1 MNLTKKSIA
10 KLNIS
15 AVVLIVIGIL
25 IVVNFLSYQLF
36 FRWDLTENNDYSIS
50 KVSKRAAADL
60 DDIVNIK
67 VYFSQN
73 LPSQYITLRQEVGD
87 ILDEYANY
95 SGGNVRV
102 EFVDPGDDDDLK
114 RELMIAG
121 IPELQFNVLEKD
133 KYQVVMGYLGIAV
146 QYGDK
151 TEAIPVVENTQNLE
165 YQITLAIKKVTGQID
180 SVVGFVTSGGSLNS
194 QNEISFAF
202 RKIAELYETREVDL
216 TAGEVPADVN
226 TLIIAGPKLPF
237 SEEELKAIDKFVIRG
252 GSLLVLTNG
261 IEIGEGLQANINNV
275 GLDALL
281 ENYGIKLNHDLVLD
295 VSSAMASFNQGFVTF
310 STNYPF
316 WPKVLKQG
324 FDQDN
329 PAVAKLE
336 SAVFPWASS
345 LEVIPEATGENNIS
359 YLAKTTAKAWT
370 QSDNF
375 DLNPQSRSLGIPP
388 TGNTGVKNLAVSISG
403 KFMSAYGAGET
414 DSGRLIVVGDSDF
427 MTDGFAQRNPD
438 NLILFQNLVD
448 SLSLDSDL
456 ISIRSQGVTE
466 RPIKEI
472 SDGTKAAMR
481 YGNIFGMT
489 LIVVAFGLF
498 RYYARR
504 RSKFVD
510 EL

>member
-1 MNLTKKSIA
+1 MKLTKKSIA
-10 KLNIS
+10 NFNTTAI
-15 AVVLIVIGIL
+15 IL
-25 IVVNFLSYQLF
+25 IVVGILAVVNFFSYQLF
-36 FRWDLTENNDYSIS
+36 LRWDLTENNDYSIS
-50 KVSKRAAADL
+50 KVSKTAANKL

-67 VYFSQN
+67 VYFSDN

-95 SGGNVRV
+95 SGGKVRV
-102 EFVDPGDDDDLK
+102 EFISPGDDEDLK

-133 KYQVVMGYLGIAV
+133 KYQVVRGYLGIAV

-165 YQITLAIKKVTGQID
+165 YQITLAIKKITGQIN
-180 SVVGFVTSGGSLNS
+180 SVVGFVTSNGTLSP
-194 QNEISFAF
+194 QNEIGAAYGE
-202 RKIAELYETREVDL
+202 IAKLYETRDIDL
-216 TAGEVPADVN
+216 SAGDIAGDIN
-226 TLIIAGPKLPF
+226 TLIIPGAKTPF
-237 SEEELKAIDKFVIRG
+237 SEDELKVIDKFIING
-252 GSLLVLTNG
+252 GSLLVLANG
-261 IEIGEGLQANINNV
+261 VEIGDGLQASANDV
-275 GLDALL
+275 GLGGLL
-281 ENYGIKLNHDLVLD
+281 ENYGVKLNHNLVLD

-316 WPKVLKQG
+316 WPKVLKTG
-324 FDQDN
+324 FDYDN

-345 LEVIPEATGENNIS
+345 LEILKDKMGDNNIS
-359 YLAKTTAKAWT
+359 YLAQTTNKAWT
-370 QSDNF
+370 QTDNF
-375 DLNPQSRSLGIPP
+375 NLNPQQMFAPSGNMGI
-388 TGNTGVKNLAVSISG
+388 KNLAVSISG
-403 KFMSAYGAGET
+403 KFNSAYGEGST
-414 DSGRLIVVGDSDF
+414 DAARLIVVGDSDF
-427 MTDGFAQRNPD
+427 MSDGFVKRNPD

-472 SDGTKAAMR
+472 SDGAKAAMR
-481 YGNIFGMT
+481 YGNIFGLT
-489 LIVVAFGLF
+489 LIVIAFGLI

-510 EL
+510 SL